1 MVKQM
6 KKEFLRGL
14 KAGFPIGLGYL
25 SVSITF
31 GIMAISAGLHWWQ
44 VLLISMLTLTSAGQV
59 ASLSVIVNPGRYL
72 ELLISQ
78 STINVRYCFM
88 SIALSQKTDSKF
100 KGIYKWL
107 LGFFITDE
115 IFAVAMTQKKVSRSF
130 FLGLGVLPYVGWAL
144 GTFVG
149 AILGG
154 ILPESVMIALGLAIY
169 GMFIAI
175 IVPPMKEDK
184 TIIVAV
190 VISILFSCSFYYIPY
205 LNQVPTGITISI
217 CAVVAALICA
227 FLFPLKEEVENGQ

>member
-1 MVKQM
+1 M
-6 KKEFLRGL
+6 KNDFMRGF

-44 VLLISMLTLTSAGQV
+44 ALIISMLTLTSAGQV
-59 ASLSVIVNPGRYL
+59 ASLSVIINPGRYL

-78 STINVRYCFM
+78 TTINVRYCFM

-100 KGIYKWL
+100 KGLYKWL

-115 IFAVAMTQKKVSRSF
+115 IFAVAMTKKEVSKTF
-130 FLGLGVLPYVGWAL
+130 FFGLGVLPYLGWAL

-154 ILPESVMIALGLAIY
+154 ILPNSVMIALGLAIY

-184 TIIVAV
+184 SIIVAV

-205 LNQVPTGITISI
+205 LNQIPTGITISI
-217 CAVVAALICA
+217 CAVASALICA
-227 FLFPLKEEVENGQ
+227 FLFPIKEETQNG

>member
-1 MVKQM
+1 M

-44 VLLISMLTLTSAGQV
+44 ALLISMLTLTSAGQV
-59 ASLSVIVNPGRYL
+59 ASLSVIINPGRYL

-130 FLGLGVLPYVGWAL
+130 FLGLGVLPYVGWAF

-149 AILGG
+149 ALLGG

-169 GMFIAI
+169 GMFVAI

-190 VISILFSCSFYYIPY
+190 VISILFSFSFYYIPY

-227 FLFPLKEEVENGQ
+227 FLFPVKEEVENGQ

>member
-1 MVKQM
+1 
-6 KKEFLRGL
+6 
-14 KAGFPIGLGYL
+14 
-25 SVSITF
+25 
-31 GIMAISAGLHWWQ
+31 
-44 VLLISMLTLTSAGQV
+44 MLTLTSAGQV
-59 ASLSVIVNPGRYL
+59 ASLSVIINPGRYL

>member
-1 MVKQM
+1 M

-44 VLLISMLTLTSAGQV
+44 ALLISMLTLTSAGQV

-227 FLFPLKEEVENGQ
+227 FLFPVKGEVENGQ

>member
-1 MVKQM
+1 M
-6 KKEFLRGL
+6 KKEFVSGL

-44 VLLISMLTLTSAGQV
+44 ALLISMFTLTSAGQV

-100 KGIYKWL
+100 KGLYKWL

-115 IFAVAMTQKKVSRSF
+115 IFAVAMTQKKVSRAF

-149 AILGG
+149 AMLGG
-154 ILPESVMIALGLAIY
+154 ILPESIMIALGLAIY

-190 VISILFSCSFYYIPY
+190 VIAIILSCSFYFLPY
-205 LNQVPTGITISI
+205 LKEVPVGITISI

-227 FLFPLKEEVENGQ
+227 FLFPVKEEKENGQ

>member
-1 MVKQM
+1 M

-31 GIMAISAGLHWWQ
+31 GIMSISAGLHWWQ
-44 VLLISMLTLTSAGQV
+44 ALLISMLTLTSAGQV
-59 ASLSVIVNPGRYL
+59 ASLSVIINPGRYL

-130 FLGLGVLPYVGWAL
+130 FLGLSVLPYIGWAF

-149 AILGG
+149 ALLGG

-227 FLFPLKEEVENGQ
+227 FLFPVKEEVGNGQ

>member
-1 MVKQM
+1 M
-6 KKEFLRGL
+6 KKEFLKGL

-44 VLLISMLTLTSAGQV
+44 ALLISMLTLTSAGQV

-227 FLFPLKEEVENGQ
+227 FLFPVKGEVENGQ

>member
-1 MVKQM
+1 M
-6 KKEFLRGL
+6 KKDFLSGL

-44 VLLISMLTLTSAGQV
+44 ALLISMLTLTSAGQV
-59 ASLSVIVNPGRYL
+59 ASLSIIINPGRYF

-78 STINVRYCFM
+78 ATINVRYCFM

-100 KGIYKWL
+100 KGIYRWL

-115 IFAVAMTQKKVSRSF
+115 IFAVAMTQKKVSKSF
-130 FLGLGVLPYVGWAL
+130 FLGLGVLPYIGWAF

-154 ILPESVMIALGLAIY
+154 ILPESIMIALGLAIY

-184 TIIVAV
+184 KIIFAV
-190 VISILFSCSFYYIPY
+190 VISIILSCCFFFLPP
-205 LNQVPTGITISI
+205 LKPVPTGIAISF
-217 CAVVAALICA
+217 CAVASALLCA
-227 FLFPLKEEVENGQ
+227 FLFPVKEDVENGQ

>member
-1 MVKQM
+1 M
-6 KKEFLRGL
+6 KKEFLSGL

-44 VLLISMLTLTSAGQV
+44 ALIISMLTLTSAGQV
-59 ASLSVIVNPGRYL
+59 ASLSVIINPGRYL

-78 STINVRYCFM
+78 TTINVRYCFM

-100 KGIYKWL
+100 KGLYKWL

-115 IFAVAMTQKKVSRSF
+115 IFAVAMTKKEVSKTF
-130 FLGLGVLPYVGWAL
+130 FFGLGVLPYLGWAL

-154 ILPESVMIALGLAIY
+154 ILPDSVMIALGLAIY

-184 TIIVAV
+184 SIIVAV
-190 VISILFSCSFYYIPY
+190 VIAILFSCSFYYIPY
-205 LNQVPTGITISI
+205 LNQIPTGITISI

-227 FLFPLKEEVENGQ
+227 FLFPIKEETQNGK

>member
-1 MVKQM
+1 M

-44 VLLISMLTLTSAGQV
+44 ALLISMLTLTSAGQV
-59 ASLSVIVNPGRYL
+59 ASLSVIINPGRYL

-130 FLGLGVLPYVGWAL
+130 FLGLGVLPYVGWAF

-154 ILPESVMIALGLAIY
+154 ILPESVMLALGLAIY

-190 VISILFSCSFYYIPY
+190 ILSILFSCSFYYLPY
-205 LNQVPTGITISI
+205 LNQIPTGITISI

-227 FLFPLKEEVENGQ
+227 FLFPIKEETENEQ

>member
-1 MVKQM
+1 M

-44 VLLISMLTLTSAGQV
+44 ALLISMLTLTSAGQV
-59 ASLSVIVNPGRYL
+59 ASLSVIINPGRYL

-78 STINVRYCFM
+78 TTINVRYCFM

-130 FLGLGVLPYVGWAL
+130 FLGLGVLPYVGWAF

-154 ILPESVMIALGLAIY
+154 ILPESVMLALGLAIY

-190 VISILFSCSFYYIPY
+190 ILSILFSCSFYYLPY
-205 LNQVPTGITISI
+205 LNQIPTGITISI
-217 CAVVAALICA
+217 CAVVSALICA
-227 FLFPLKEEVENGQ
+227 FLFPVKEETENEQ

>member
-1 MVKQM
+1 M
-6 KKEFLRGL
+6 KNDFMRGF

-44 VLLISMLTLTSAGQV
+44 ALLISMLTLTSAGQV
-59 ASLSVIVNPGRYL
+59 ASLSVIIHPGRYL

-130 FLGLGVLPYVGWAL
+130 FLGLGVLPYFGWA
-144 GTFVG
+144 
-149 AILGG
+149 A
-154 ILPESVMIALGLAIY
+154 
-169 GMFIAI
+169 
-175 IVPPMKEDK
+175 
-184 TIIVAV
+184 
-190 VISILFSCSFYYIPY
+190 
-205 LNQVPTGITISI
+205 
-217 CAVVAALICA
+217 
-227 FLFPLKEEVENGQ
+227 

>member
-44 VLLISMLTLTSAGQV
+44 ALLISMLTLTSAGQV

>member
-1 MVKQM
+1 M
-6 KKEFLRGL
+6 
-14 KAGFPIGLGYL
+14 
-25 SVSITF
+25 
-31 GIMAISAGLHWWQ
+31 
-44 VLLISMLTLTSAGQV
+44 
-59 ASLSVIVNPGRYL
+59 
-72 ELLISQ
+72 
-78 STINVRYCFM
+78 
-88 SIALSQKTDSKF
+88 
-100 KGIYKWL
+100 
-107 LGFFITDE
+107 
-115 IFAVAMTQKKVSRSF
+115 
-130 FLGLGVLPYVGWAL
+130 PYVGWAL

-190 VISILFSCSFYYIPY
+190 ILSILFSCSFYYIPY

>member
-1 MVKQM
+1 M

-44 VLLISMLTLTSAGQV
+44 ALLISMLTLTSAGQV

-190 VISILFSCSFYYIPY
+190 ILSILFSCSFYYIPY

>member
-1 MVKQM
+1 M

-44 VLLISMLTLTSAGQV
+44 ALLISMLTLTSAGQV
-59 ASLSVIVNPGRYL
+59 ASLSVIINPGRYL

-130 FLGLGVLPYVGWAL
+130 FLGLGVLPYVGWAF

-154 ILPESVMIALGLAIY
+154 ILPETVMLALGLAIY

-190 VISILFSCSFYYIPY
+190 ILSILFSCSFYYLPY
-205 LNQVPTGITISI
+205 LNQIPTGITISI
-217 CAVVAALICA
+217 CAVVSALICA
-227 FLFPLKEEVENGQ
+227 FLFPVKEETENEQ

>member
-1 MVKQM
+1 M
-6 KKEFLRGL
+6 KNDFVRGF

-44 VLLISMLTLTSAGQV
+44 ALLISMLTLTSAGQV
-59 ASLSVIVNPGRYL
+59 SSLSVIIHPGRYL

-130 FLGLGVLPYVGWAL
+130 FLGLGVLPYFGWAF

-149 AILGG
+149 AMLGG
-154 ILPESVMIALGLAIY
+154 VLPESIMIALGLAIY

-184 TIIVAV
+184 PIIVAV
-190 VISILFSCSFYYIPY
+190 IASIILSCCFFYLPY
-205 LNQVPTGITISI
+205 LMDIPTGITISI
-217 CAVVAALICA
+217 CAVVSALICA
-227 FLFPLKEEVENGQ
+227 FIFPVKEEKENGQ

>member
-1 MVKQM
+1 M
-6 KKEFLRGL
+6 KKEFMSGL

-44 VLLISMLTLTSAGQV
+44 ALIISMLTLTSAGQV
-59 ASLSVIVNPGRYL
+59 ASLSVIINPGRYL

-78 STINVRYCFM
+78 TTINVRYCFM

-100 KGIYKWL
+100 KGLYKWL

-115 IFAVAMTQKKVSRSF
+115 IFAVAMTKKEVSKTF
-130 FLGLGVLPYVGWAL
+130 FFGLGVLPYLGWAL

-154 ILPESVMIALGLAIY
+154 ILPDSVMIALGLAIY

-184 TIIVAV
+184 SIIVAV
-190 VISILFSCSFYYIPY
+190 VIAILFSCSFYYIPY
-205 LNQVPTGITISI
+205 LNQIPTGITISI

-227 FLFPLKEEVENGQ
+227 FLFPIKEETQNGK